1 MTRLQGEIARQRTFA
16 IISHPGAGAATLS
29 KKLLRFGGAI
39 QISGAE
45 MARGK
50 ERRNHSGWMKVEAE
64 RGIVVA
70 SSVTNVASWLPVA
83 QPSTLR

>member
-16 IISHPGAGAATLS
+16 IISHPGAGEATLS

-39 QISGAE
+39 QLSGAE
-45 MARGK
+45 KARGK
-50 ERRNHSGWMKVEAE
+50 ARRGRSDWMKAEAE
-64 RGIVVA
+64 RGISVA

-83 QPSTLR
+83 QLSTLR